1 MLMLSDGDIPKGK
14 LMELLD
20 GIAILNGRWS
30 MELAD
35 GDWPRVGLRMR
46 RRGRVRMRIVFLLML
61 HVQTAR

>member
-14 LMELLD
+14 LMELID

-30 MELAD
+30 SGLAD
-35 GDWPRVGLRMR
+35 GDWPSVESRMR
-46 RRGRVRMRIVFLLML
+46 RRGCVRMRIVFLLML